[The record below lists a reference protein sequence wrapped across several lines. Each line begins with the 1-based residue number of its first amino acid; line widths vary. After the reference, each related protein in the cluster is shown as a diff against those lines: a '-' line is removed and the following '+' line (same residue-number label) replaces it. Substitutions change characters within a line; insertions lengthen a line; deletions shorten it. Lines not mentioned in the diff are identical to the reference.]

1 MFQEKRIVAKKLFE
15 RIWRMWEKE
24 TNHQNIQGK
33 MRNGK
38 REKEKV
44 RKSCF
49 HKQMIFVAALI
60 KIDWWLFKQR
70 MEREEKRIW
79 NISHSRSKAGSGLDF
94 SSFEPLW
101 VVINGPEP
109 SLSPSNSLWSH
120 LALLNLW
127 ALQEPRT
134 WEFNQALPSL
144 WKKACK
150 LFQDLAP
157 FSYR

>member
-79 NISHSRSKAGSGLDF
+79 NISHSRSKAGLGLDF

-109 SLSPSNSLWSH
+109 SLSSSNSLWSH
-120 LALLNLW
+120 RALLIRR
-127 ALQEPRT
+127 ALHEPSN
-134 WEFNQALPSL
+134 EYLIKPCQACE
-144 WKKACK
+144 KK
-150 LFQDLAP
+150 LAS
-157 FSYR
+157 FSKI